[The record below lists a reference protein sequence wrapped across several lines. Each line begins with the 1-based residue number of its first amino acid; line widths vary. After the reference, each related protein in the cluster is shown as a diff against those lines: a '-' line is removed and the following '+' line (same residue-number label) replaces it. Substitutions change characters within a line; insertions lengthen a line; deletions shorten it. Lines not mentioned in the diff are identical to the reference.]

1 MLIVAPFSN
10 LPLGISCQCHV
21 LCMAAGQYADFCALC
36 ISWTVAE
43 ELGTLEGTPATL
55 TIEKCPRLSWK
66 QLLTS
71 SLPAPL
77 RYLVAHAD
85 APYNRPFFFTCY
97 DLIFDFTPVIIFLR
111 TNLHNGRRCRCEG
124 PAARSQGGEQEAGA
138 AIQGAT
144 CSYGRVLHFD
154 RVRYPRVSIDMQE
167 IDQ

>member
-1 MLIVAPFSN
+1 
-10 LPLGISCQCHV
+10 
-21 LCMAAGQYADFCALC
+21 MAAGQYADLCALC

-97 DLIFDFTPVIIFLR
+97 DLIFDFTPVITSLR

-124 PAARSQGGEQEAGA
+124 PAARPQGGEQEAGA
-138 AIQGAT
+138 AVQGAT
-144 CSYGRVLHFD
+144 CSYGRILYSD
-154 RVRYPRVSIDMQE
+154 RVRCPSVSIAGHE
-167 IDQ
+167 TDQ